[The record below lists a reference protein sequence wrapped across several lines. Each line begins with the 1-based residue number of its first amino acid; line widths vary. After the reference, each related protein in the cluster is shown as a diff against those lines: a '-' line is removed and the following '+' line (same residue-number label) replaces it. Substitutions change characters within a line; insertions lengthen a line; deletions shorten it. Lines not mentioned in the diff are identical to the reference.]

1 MPTRFGDETSRG
13 RNSKMLAF
21 RSESCRKKVF
31 HKKDGAMPSRQYDV
45 IIIGGGPAGSTA
57 ATLLAMDGH
66 SVLVLEKAKF
76 PRDHVGESLLPFC
89 YSLFE
94 RLGVLDQMKKMYVRK
109 PGVRFL
115 DADGNHSTT
124 WCFAHVLHGPDFLS
138 FHVPR
143 NLFDDML
150 LKNARKHGAEV
161 EEETKV
167 TAVDL
172 DEPDRVEVTA
182 VKADGTTIKY
192 RGRFLLD
199 ASGRDTFMAN
209 RNGWKKPHPQLDRTA
224 LSTHWMGGNQLG
236 GISEGLLQILYLGG
250 DKQGW
255 LWVIP
260 IQEGRLSVGVVLNA
274 AYIREQ
280 KEKLLPAH
288 GKQWQMALYKQEL
301 MESQFL
307 RNVLDG
313 ARIVLP
319 LMINGNF
326 SYFIDSDRKHGQN
339 FALIGDASTFID
351 PIFASGVYLSI
362 NGARMVSDA
371 LHVRF
376 TKGEEQGAA
385 EMDRAYEQINGAY
398 KFVNK
403 SIMYFYN
410 PDAINLAQAGY
421 AAPVLGDHQHYED
434 MMALGHYLLAGDFFE
449 RHKEYTEFLDMLQDK
464 RLFKRYKKLVMDRPE
479 FQATSC
485 GMGRASIFPT
495 EPPVLPVMQQ

>member
-1 MPTRFGDETSRG
+1 MTS
-13 RNSKMLAF
+13 SK
-21 RSESCRKKVF
+21 K
-31 HKKDGAMPSRQYDV
+31 YDV
-45 IIIGGGPAGSTA
+45 VIIGGGPAGSTA
-57 ATLLAMDGH
+57 ATLLAMNGH

-94 RLGVLDQMKKMYVRK
+94 QLGILDHMKKTYVRK

-115 DADGNHSTT
+115 DTDGNHYTT
-124 WCFAHVLHGPDFLS
+124 WCFGHVMQGPDSLS

-143 NLFDDML
+143 GVFDQML
-150 LKNARKHGAEV
+150 LENSRKHGTTV

-167 TAVDL
+167 TRVDL
-172 DEPDRVEVTA
+172 DDPDGGVEVTA
-182 VKADGTTIKY
+182 MKAGGATVKY

-224 LSTHWMGGNQLG
+224 LNTHWMGGNQLG

-255 LWVIP
+255 IWVIP
-260 IQEGRLSVGVVLNA
+260 ILEGRLSVGVVLNA

-280 KEKLLPAH
+280 KEKLLPTH

-319 LMINGNF
+319 LMVNGNF

-351 PIFASGVYLSI
+351 PIFASGVYLSM
-362 NGARMVSDA
+362 NSARLVADA
-371 LHVRF
+371 LHMRF
-376 TKGEEQGAA
+376 TEGEEPGGAA
-385 EMDRAYEQINGAY
+385 MDRAYAQINGAY

-403 SIMYFYN
+403 AIMYFYN
-410 PDAINLAQAGY
+410 PQAINLAQAGY
-421 AAPVLGDHQHYED
+421 AAPALKNHQYYED
-434 MMALGHYLLAGDFFE
+434 IMALGHYVLAGDFFE
-449 RHKEYTEFLDMLQDK
+449 RHKEYSEFLDTLQDE
-464 RLFKRYKKLVMDRPE
+464 RLFKRYKKFVIERPE
-479 FQATSC
+479 FQADTCRVARS
-485 GMGRASIFPT
+485 SVFPA
-495 EPPVLPVMQQ
+495 EPPVLPVMQN